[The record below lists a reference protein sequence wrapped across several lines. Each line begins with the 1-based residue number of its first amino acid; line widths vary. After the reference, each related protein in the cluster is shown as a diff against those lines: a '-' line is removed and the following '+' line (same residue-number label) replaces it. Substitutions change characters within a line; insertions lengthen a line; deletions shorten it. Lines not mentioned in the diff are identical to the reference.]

1 MQKHK
6 FPITF
11 RDVVFM
17 GAALGPPEHEKY
29 CIDIFTPQMHPIV
42 VREPQIAR
50 NAKTQVHHNISQ
62 RAFYGIHIFPTR
74 A

>member
-29 CIDIFTPQMHPIV
+29 CIDIFTPQDAPHF
-42 VREPQIAR
+42 
-50 NAKTQVHHNISQ
+50 S
-62 RAFYGIHIFPTR
+62 TR
-74 A
+74 AADRTECKNTSSS